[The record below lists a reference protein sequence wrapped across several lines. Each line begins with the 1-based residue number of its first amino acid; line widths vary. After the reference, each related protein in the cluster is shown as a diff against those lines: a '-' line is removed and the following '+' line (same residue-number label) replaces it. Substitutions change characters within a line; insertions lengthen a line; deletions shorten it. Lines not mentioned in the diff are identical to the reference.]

1 LEYLERMKLR
11 DYMRREGM
19 TAAELATLI
28 GVSTAAVVRYRNG
41 TRRPSPEVMRRIAH
55 VTGGA
60 VLPND
65 FYDLPAPAADAAGSA
80 DDEMA
85 GSPIRRAGGG

>member
-1 LEYLERMKLR
+1 MKLR

-19 TAAELATLI
+19 TAAEMAGLI

-41 TRRPSPEVMRRIAH
+41 TRRPSPEVMRRIAR

-65 FYDLPAPAADAAGSA
+65 FYDLPPTAEAAGSA
-80 DDEMA
+80 E
-85 GSPIRRAGGG
+85 GCSHELP